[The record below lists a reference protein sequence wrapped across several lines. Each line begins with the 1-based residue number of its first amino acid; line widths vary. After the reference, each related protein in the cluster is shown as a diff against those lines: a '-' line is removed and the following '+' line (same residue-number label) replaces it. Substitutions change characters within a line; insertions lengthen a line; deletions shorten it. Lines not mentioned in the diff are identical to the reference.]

1 MPRRRFELLRAFAHH
16 PLKMACL
23 PIPPPRH
30 LAGVGG
36 LEPPTCGF
44 GDRCSNQLSYTPSF
58 APSAAFLTSKLYC
71 NFLFGSGCQPPDQ
84 LRGNYTGNS
93 RIIQCSYP
101 FSTSV
106 THHPSPVFTVIA
118 RSTATK
124 QSRGW
129 WRNNEIARPDLSG
142 LAMTDWLFP
151 THPP

>member
-1 MPRRRFELLRAFAHH
+1 
-16 PLKMACL
+16 
-23 PIPPPRH
+23 
-30 LAGVGG
+30 
-36 LEPPTCGF
+36 
-44 GDRCSNQLSYTPSF
+44 
-58 APSAAFLTSKLYC
+58 
-71 NFLFGSGCQPPDQ
+71 LFGSGCQPPDQ